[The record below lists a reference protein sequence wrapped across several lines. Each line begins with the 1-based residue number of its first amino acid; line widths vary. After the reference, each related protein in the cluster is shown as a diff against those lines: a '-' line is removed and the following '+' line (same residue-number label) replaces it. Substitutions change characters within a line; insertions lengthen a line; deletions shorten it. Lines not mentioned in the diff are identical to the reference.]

1 VIAELKADS
10 ARQLSQGLTVIDGSR
25 SGFTRKIA
33 EYRRYGTL
41 FVFLALRDVMLRYRQ
56 TVLGIVWAIVQPILP
71 MLIFAAVLARVLR
84 PGTSNV
90 PYPLFALAG
99 LTLWTF
105 FANAI
110 TASGSTFMN
119 NHNLLNKVY
128 FPRAILPAAAVAAH
142 LVDLLVA
149 GALLLGL
156 ALWWGYRPTVAWL
169 LIPPIGLLTAALAM
183 AVGVALASL
192 MALYRDVKYLLP
204 FLVQI
209 WMYATPVIYPT
220 SVLTAKFHWL
230 IGLNP
235 MTGVVEAFRAALFGT
250 PADWNLIGLSS
261 LSAAIIAIGGWTLFQ
276 NLEADLAERV

>member
-1 VIAELKADS
+1 VIAELKADAS
-10 ARQLSQGLTVIDGSR
+10 RQLSQGITVIDGSR
-25 SGFTRKIA
+25 SGFTRRIG
-33 EYRRYGTL
+33 EYRRYRTL
-41 FVFLALRDVMLRYRQ
+41 FLFLALRDVMLRYRQ
-56 TVLGIVWAIVQPILP
+56 TVLGVVWAIVQPILP

-84 PGTSNV
+84 PGTGGV

-142 LVDLLVA
+142 VVDLLVA

-169 LIPPIGLLTAALAM
+169 FVPLIGLLTAALAM

-192 MALYRDVKYLLP
+192 MAMYRDVKYLLP

-220 SVLTAKFHWL
+220 SVLAAKFHWA

-235 MTGVVEAFRAALFGT
+235 MTGVVEAFRASLFGT
-250 PADWNLIGLSS
+250 PADWSLIGLSS
-261 LSAAIIAIGGWTLFQ
+261 LSAAIIAIGGWMLFQ
-276 NLEADLAERV
+276 HLEADLAERV